1 MLSGDY
7 DRMYFITCSQYGKAI
22 EKDCPVLTKDGWKT
36 HGELTTD
43 DYVIGLDGAWKKVLY
58 VHPDCEMD
66 REVIFNNG
74 TSVRCHHNHTWVG
87 ANADRKWREISTD
100 DMAGR
105 LVPYHG
111 DIEGVKKDLAV
122 DPYVLGVWLGDG
134 STTKGQICSSAD
146 DIGVLDECRKYYQ
159 DGSEWT
165 HKDTGVLTR
174 SFIGLAHDLGRYGMC
189 KQSRNIEKHIPDEYM
204 TAPQED
210 RLRLLAGLLDTD
222 GYLFK
227 DEDRYYFTTA
237 GEQLKNDFISLI
249 HTFGWSTSCVI
260 NYPRVSTSG
269 IVGRKPYYRI
279 GFKADIKVP
288 CVLERKQNKG
298 GKTRRNFMRVVS
310 VNKLSEHV
318 MGNCITVE
326 GGVYCVGI
334 EQIPTH
340 NSWLMGRVGLLWG
353 YNGMPVYIAGAAGV
367 TSEIIMRQVDRG
379 MQEIDPGIQADITS
393 LTKNQIERLNRSVSK
408 EAKRFKSGGFVE
420 ALSLGETYSGDTKSN
435 QAVGRGGAYIV
446 DEAALLSEDTIVE
459 MGRNEFARTDGR
471 VYPIVMISNPHK
483 PGYFYDKMI
492 DDDPDSRTLI
502 VWMDALTAVEEERWT
517 AERVLKSEF
526 AKNPSR
532 RRVYLMCELDT
543 VGGSMFTKAQVVKHF
558 RTNEYTQ
565 YFLGVDSAYRGKDN
579 IQIALVGL
587 RDDGAM
593 GVIDCQKVDK
603 GEWIDGVTSEDI
615 ISDVTRVARTVGAG
629 LTCVD
634 VGYGVWLTEGLIRRG
649 INAVGINFGA
659 GCTKERIHKKHYSAT
674 NGANLRAEMH
684 LDLQNLMDDGNIV
697 FEEEAYVSVKDILP
711 FVTDERRA
719 SGKIQ
724 IRAKSE
730 IKALLGHSP
739 DALDAVLLAVHAAIL
754 FCGESLGYIT

>member
-7 DRMYFITCSQYGKAI
+7 DRMYFITCSQYGK
-22 EKDCPVLTKDGWKT
+22 
-36 HGELTTD
+36 
-43 DYVIGLDGAWKKVLY
+43 
-58 VHPDCEMD
+58 
-66 REVIFNNG
+66 
-74 TSVRCHHNHTWVG
+74 
-87 ANADRKWREISTD
+87 
-100 DMAGR
+100 
-105 LVPYHG
+105 
-111 DIEGVKKDLAV
+111 
-122 DPYVLGVWLGDG
+122 
-134 STTKGQICSSAD
+134 
-146 DIGVLDECRKYYQ
+146 
-159 DGSEWT
+159 
-165 HKDTGVLTR
+165 
-174 SFIGLAHDLGRYGMC
+174 
-189 KQSRNIEKHIPDEYM
+189 
-204 TAPQED
+204 
-210 RLRLLAGLLDTD
+210 
-222 GYLFK
+222 
-227 DEDRYYFTTA
+227 
-237 GEQLKNDFISLI
+237 
-249 HTFGWSTSCVI
+249 
-260 NYPRVSTSG
+260 
-269 IVGRKPYYRI
+269 
-279 GFKADIKVP
+279 
-288 CVLERKQNKG
+288 
-298 GKTRRNFMRVVS
+298 
-310 VNKLSEHV
+310 
-318 MGNCITVE
+318 
-326 GGVYCVGI
+326 
-334 EQIPTH
+334 
-340 NSWLMGRVGLLWG
+340 SWLMGRVGLLWG

-579 IQIALVGL
+579 IQIALVAL

-649 INAVGINFGA
+649 VNAVGINFGA

-697 FEEEAYVSVKDILP
+697 FEEEAYASVKDILP